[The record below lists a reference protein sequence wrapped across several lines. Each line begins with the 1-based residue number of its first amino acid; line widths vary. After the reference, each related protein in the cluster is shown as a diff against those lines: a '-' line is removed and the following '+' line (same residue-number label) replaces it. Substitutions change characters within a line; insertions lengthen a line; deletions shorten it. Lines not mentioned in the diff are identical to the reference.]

1 MAPGGQLVIALESF
15 PGLNATLNGIAT
27 LLIATGLVL
36 IRSGRRDAHRN
47 AMLAAVA
54 MSTAFLGCYLYYH
67 FHHGSTRF
75 AGEGAIRTF
84 YFTVLLTH
92 TILAAAVP
100 FLVGTTV
107 FFALRGNLE
116 RHRKI
121 AKWTAPIWLYVS
133 ATGVVIYWM
142 LYRM

>member
-1 MAPGGQLVIALESF
+1 MIPLDSF
-15 PGLNATLNGIAT
+15 PGLNATLNGISA

-36 IRSGRRDAHRN
+36 IRAGRRNGHKA

-54 MSTAFLGCYLYYH
+54 TSTAFLACYLYYH

-75 AGEGAIRTF
+75 GGEGAVRTA
-84 YFTVLLTH
+84 YFTILLTH

-107 FFALRGNLE
+107 FFALRGNLD
-116 RHRKI
+116 RHRRI

>member
-1 MAPGGQLVIALESF
+1 MIPLDSF
-15 PGLNATLNGIAT
+15 PGLNAALNGISAV
-27 LLIATGLVL
+27 LIATGLVF
-36 IRSGRRDAHRN
+36 IRAGRRDAHKT

-54 MSTAFLGCYLYYH
+54 TSTAFLACYLYYH

-75 AGEGAIRTF
+75 GGEGAVRTV

-116 RHRKI
+116 RHRRI